1 MNDVSNCRMELYSID
16 RAILDALQRG
26 LPVTERPFALIA
38 RDLEMPERQVVAR
51 TADLKR
57 AGYIRRLGAFFSSRR
72 LGYRGTLIALSV
84 KEDRLAAAANFVNR
98 FPGVTHNYQREGKY
112 QLWFTLLTLGAA
124 EKQAVLSALAGTD
137 GVNDIM
143 ELPSE
148 KAYKIRVALPLE
160 ETGGDSAFLPPEPPR
175 PDMGETDA
183 LAELDSLDRKLIHLL
198 SGEMPIREDPFEPL
212 ARELKI
218 PAAEVLARIEG
229 YLSTGVMRRLG
240 IVLAHRR
247 AGYTANGLCAWQ
259 VPAGQADEIGAAI
272 AEAEPRVSHCYLRR
286 AAPAKGWPYTLYT
299 MIHGHSREEVE
310 TTAGKIAA
318 RYRSLGDRVILYSVK
333 EWKKKSL
340 IYF

>member
-1 MNDVSNCRMELYSID
+1 MNDVSNCSIELYSID

-26 LPVTERPFALIA
+26 LPVTERPFAVIA
-38 RDLEMPERQVVAR
+38 RDLGMSERQVVAK
-51 TADLKR
+51 AAGLKR

-84 KEDRLAAAANFVNR
+84 EEDRLAATANFVNR
-98 FPGVTHNYQREGKY
+98 FSGVTHNYQREGKY
-112 QLWFTLLTLGAA
+112 QLWFTLLTLGAV
-124 EKQAVLSALAGTD
+124 EKQAVLSALAEMD
-137 GVNDIM
+137 GVDDLV

-148 KAYKIRVALPLE
+148 KAYKIRVALPME
-160 ETGGDSAFLPPEPPR
+160 EMGENSAFLPPEAPR
-175 PDMGETDA
+175 PAMEETNA

-198 SGEMPIREDPFEPL
+198 SGELPVRETPFEPL

-218 PAAEVLARIEG
+218 PVAEALARIEG

-240 IVLAHRR
+240 IVLAHQR

-272 AEAEPRVSHCYLRR
+272 AGAEPRVSHCYLRR
-286 AAPAKGWPYTLYT
+286 AAPAKGWLYTLYT

-310 TTAGKIAA
+310 TTAEKMAA
-318 RYRSLGDRVILYSVK
+318 RYRGLGDRVILYSVK

>member
-1 MNDVSNCRMELYSID
+1 MNDISNYRMELYSID

-26 LPVTERPFALIA
+26 LPVTERPFAVIA
-38 RDLEMPERQVVAR
+38 RDLGLSERQVVAR
-51 TADLKR
+51 VADLKR

-84 KEDRLAAAANFVNR
+84 EEDRLAAAANFVNR

-148 KAYKIRVALPLE
+148 KAYKIRVALPMKD
-160 ETGGDSAFLPPEPPR
+160 GGEVPMVLPPEAPR
-175 PDMGETDA
+175 PDTEADA

-198 SGEMPIREDPFEPL
+198 SGELPILEKPFEAL

-218 PAAEVLARIEG
+218 PAAEVLTRIEG

-240 IVLAHRR
+240 IVLAHQR

-259 VPAGQADEIGAAI
+259 VLAGQADEIGAAI

-299 MIHGHSREEVE
+299 MIHGHSREEVD
-310 TTAGKIAA
+310 TAVEKIAA
-318 RYRSLGDRVILYSVK
+318 SYRGLGDRVLLYSVK

>member
-1 MNDVSNCRMELYSID
+1 MNDISNCRMELSGID

-26 LPVTERPFALIA
+26 LPVVERPFALIA
-38 RDLEMPERQVVAR
+38 RDLGMSEGQMVAR
-51 TADLKR
+51 AADLKR

-84 KEDRLAAAANFVNR
+84 EEDRLAAVANFVNR

-124 EKQAVLSALAGTD
+124 EKLAVLSALSERD

-148 KAYKIRVALPLE
+148 KAYKIRVTLPME
-160 ETGGDSAFLPPEPPR
+160 EKEMESMSLPPETSR
-175 PDMGETDA
+175 PVAEEADA
-183 LAELDSLDRKLIHLL
+183 PAELDSLDRKLIHLL
-198 SGEMPIREDPFEPL
+198 SGELPIREQPFEPL
-212 ARELKI
+212 AGELNI
-218 PAAEVLARIEG
+218 PAAEVLAKIEG
-229 YLSTGVMRRLG
+229 YLSAGIMRRLG
-240 IVLAHRR
+240 IVLAHQR

-259 VPAGQADEIGAAI
+259 VSAGQADEIGAAI
-272 AEAEPRVSHCYLRR
+272 AAAESRVSHCYLRQ
-286 AAPAKGWPYTLYT
+286 ADPAKGWLYTLYT

-310 TTAGKIAA
+310 TAAGKIAA
-318 RYRSLGDRVILYSVK
+318 RYRGLGDRVILYSVK
-333 EWKKKSL
+333 EWKKESL

>member
-1 MNDVSNCRMELYSID
+1 MNDISNYRMELYSID

-26 LPVTERPFALIA
+26 LPVTERPFAVIA
-38 RDLEMPERQVVAR
+38 RDLGLSERQVVAR
-51 TADLKR
+51 VADLKR

-84 KEDRLAAAANFVNR
+84 EEDRLAAAANFVNR

-148 KAYKIRVALPLE
+148 KAYKIRVALPMKD
-160 ETGGDSAFLPPEPPR
+160 GGEVPMVLPPEAPR
-175 PDMGETDA
+175 PDTEADA

-198 SGEMPIREDPFEPL
+198 SGELPILEKPFEAL

-218 PAAEVLARIEG
+218 PAAEVLTRIEG

-240 IVLAHRR
+240 IVLAHQR

-272 AEAEPRVSHCYLRR
+272 AEVEPRVSHCYLRR

-299 MIHGHSREEVE
+299 MIHGHSREEVD
-310 TTAGKIAA
+310 TAVEKIAA
-318 RYRSLGDRVILYSVK
+318 SYRGLGDKVLLYSVK

>member
-1 MNDVSNCRMELYSID
+1 MNDISNYRMELYSID

-26 LPVTERPFALIA
+26 LPVTERPFAAIA
-38 RDLEMPERQVVAR
+38 RDLGLSERQVVAR
-51 TADLKR
+51 VADLKR

-84 KEDRLAAAANFVNR
+84 EEDRLAAAANFVNR

-148 KAYKIRVALPLE
+148 KAYKIRVALPMKD
-160 ETGGDSAFLPPEPPR
+160 GGEVPMVLPPEAPR
-175 PDMGETDA
+175 PDTEADA

-198 SGEMPIREDPFEPL
+198 SGELPILEKPFEAL

-218 PAAEVLARIEG
+218 PAAEVLTRIEG

-240 IVLAHRR
+240 IVLAHQR

-299 MIHGHSREEVE
+299 MIHGHSREEVD
-310 TTAGKIAA
+310 TAVEKIAA
-318 RYRSLGDRVILYSVK
+318 SYRGLGDRVLLYSVK

>member
-1 MNDVSNCRMELYSID
+1 MNDISNYRMELYSID

-26 LPVTERPFALIA
+26 LPVTERPFAAIA
-38 RDLEMPERQVVAR
+38 RDLGLSERQVVAKV
-51 TADLKR
+51 ADLKR

-84 KEDRLAAAANFVNR
+84 EEDRLAAAANFVNR

-148 KAYKIRVALPLE
+148 KAYKIRVALPMKD
-160 ETGGDSAFLPPEPPR
+160 GGEVPMVLPPEAPR
-175 PDMGETDA
+175 PDTEADA

-198 SGEMPIREDPFEPL
+198 SGELPILEKPFEAL

-218 PAAEVLARIEG
+218 PAAEVLTRIEG

-240 IVLAHRR
+240 IVLAHQR

-286 AAPAKGWPYTLYT
+286 AAPARGWPYTLYT
-299 MIHGHSREEVE
+299 MIHGHSREEVD
-310 TTAGKIAA
+310 TAVEKIAA
-318 RYRSLGDRVILYSVK
+318 SYRGLGDRVLLYSVK